1 MSAFNRRDFLRF
13 TSLGSLGLLWPRL
26 SRPRGARSVAPI
38 IPQPGT
44 VDEVV
49 ALMEDILAQN
59 IAQADR
65 RGYFAALYYLTT
77 QAVRAAILNGDFEDN
92 ARMATFTVAFAQRY
106 FDAYYQYLS
115 GELPSQVWLHTLET
129 TGSPDFIIL
138 QYAVQGVNAHINLD
152 LGITAARIAPG
163 DLLPGLKNDFDTIN
177 DIIAS
182 VFVVLDERLDTIS
195 PVYAELS
202 GAFPGLATWL
212 VNFSIKKARDAAW
225 QLAQELAY
233 LGLSAQLPVMAQRD
247 VKMTQLSHSIL
258 HQGPLI
264 EAIYA
269 AESQDVAF
277 NIARLAFNI

>member
-13 TSLGSLGLLWPRL
+13 TGLGSLGWLWPGPGQLRL
-26 SRPRGARSVAPI
+26 PRNAAPI

-49 ALMEDILAQN
+49 ALMEDILAEN

-77 QAVRAAILNGDFEDN
+77 QAVRAAINNGEFEDN

-106 FDAYYQYLS
+106 FDAYYQYLY
-115 GELPSQVWLHTLET
+115 GELPSQVWLHTLEA
-129 TGSPDFIIL
+129 TGSPDYIIL

-163 DLLPGLKNDFDTIN
+163 DLLPGLKNDFDKIN
-177 DIIAS
+177 AIIAS

-195 PVYAELS
+195 PVYEELS
-202 GAFPGLATWL
+202 AAFPGLATWL
-212 VNFSIKKARDAAW
+212 VNFSIRQARDAAW
-225 QLAQELAY
+225 QLAQDLAY
-233 LGLSAQLPVMAQRD
+233 LGLSAQLPAMAQRD
-247 VKMTQLSHSIL
+247 VKMTQLSHTIV

-277 NIARLAFNI
+277 NITRLAFNA